1 VAESESWGDKGG
13 REERLITILCH
24 IADPDNE
31 LERNSGARVAA
42 ASAAL
47 LAIDRI
53 EQRKLALQKL
63 PDREQDMAMTDEQTI
78 ASLTGYLARRGYV
91 IVKQTKT
98 NGHGVHG

>member
-1 VAESESWGDKGG
+1 VVDSERWGDKGG
-13 REERLITILCH
+13 REERLIAILCR

-53 EQRKLALQKL
+53 EQRKLAMRKL
-63 PDREQDMAMTDEQTI
+63 PEREQDISLTDEQTI

-91 IVKQTKT
+91 IVKQGKT
-98 NGHGVHG
+98 NGQVHG

>member
-1 VAESESWGDKGG
+1 VADHEERGEKGG
-13 REERLITILCH
+13 REERLINILCSL
-24 IADPDNE
+24 AE
-31 LERNSGARVAA
+31 LEEPGRNTGARVAA

-53 EQRKLALQKL
+53 EQRKLALRKL
-63 PDREQDMAMTDEQTI
+63 PEREQDMAMTDEQTI